1 MNEYK
6 PFSVKKRSKS
16 FRFAFEGMCCFFK
29 QEHNAIL
36 HLLATVAVIVLS
48 IIFPV
53 SRFEIIILA
62 IVTGLVW
69 AAEFFNT
76 AIEKMADLI
85 SKEDHPE
92 IKFIKNVA
100 AAAVLVMAAVAL
112 LAGYL
117 IFIPKICI

>member
-1 MNEYK
+1 MSEYK
-6 PFSVKKRSKS
+6 RFSVSERSKS

-53 SRFEIIILA
+53 SRIEIIILV

-85 SKEDHPE
+85 SKEEQPE
-92 IKFIKNVA
+92 IKFIKDVA
-100 AAAVLVMAAVAL
+100 AAAVLVMAAVAFL
-112 LAGYL
+112 TGCL
-117 IFIPKICI
+117 IFIPKIIV

>member
-1 MNEYK
+1 MSEYK
-6 PFSVKKRSKS
+6 RFSVSERSKS

-53 SRFEIIILA
+53 TRFEIIILV
-62 IVTGLVW
+62 IITGMVWVTEL
-69 AAEFFNT
+69 FNT
-76 AIEKMADLI
+76 AIEKTTDLI

-92 IKFIKNVA
+92 IKFIKDVA
-100 AAAVLVMAAVAL
+100 AAAVLVMAAIAL
-112 LAGYL
+112 LTGGL
-117 IFIPKICI
+117 IFIPKIIV

>member
-1 MNEYK
+1 MSEYK
-6 PFSVKKRSKS
+6 RFSVSERSKS
-16 FRFAFEGMCCFFK
+16 FHFAFEGMCCFFK

-53 SRFEIIILA
+53 SRFEIIILV

-85 SKEDHPE
+85 SKEEQPE
-92 IKFIKNVA
+92 IKFIKDVA
-100 AAAVLVMAAVAL
+100 AAAVLVMAAVAFL
-112 LAGYL
+112 TGCL
-117 IFIPKICI
+117 IFIPKIIV

>member
-1 MNEYK
+1 MSEYK
-6 PFSVKKRSKS
+6 RFSVSERSKS
-16 FRFAFEGMCCFFK
+16 FCYALEGMFCFFK
-29 QEHNAIL
+29 REHNAVL

-53 SRFEIIILA
+53 TRFEVIILV

-69 AAEFFNT
+69 VTELINT
-76 AIEKMADLI
+76 AIEKTTDLI

-92 IKFIKNVA
+92 IKFIKDVA

-112 LAGYL
+112 LTGSL
-117 IFIPKICI
+117 IFIPKIIV